1 MEKISNKLAKRLLEE
16 NPDINELDEIRFGIE
31 LILTQTI
38 LLLMILIIGVVSN
51 SLSATIIYL
60 VVLFLLRAGMVTM
73 LIVFL
78 NAHLLQLAFI

>member
-1 MEKISNKLAKRLLEE
+1 MEKISNKLAKCLLEE

-60 VVLFLLRAGMVTM
+60 VVLFLLRVVMVTM

-78 NAHLLQLAFI
+78 SAHLLQLALI

>member
-16 NPDINELDEIRFGIE
+16 NPDIDELDEIRFGIE

-38 LLLMILIIGVVSN
+38 LLLMILIIGVLSN

-78 NAHLLQLAFI
+78 NAHLLQLALI